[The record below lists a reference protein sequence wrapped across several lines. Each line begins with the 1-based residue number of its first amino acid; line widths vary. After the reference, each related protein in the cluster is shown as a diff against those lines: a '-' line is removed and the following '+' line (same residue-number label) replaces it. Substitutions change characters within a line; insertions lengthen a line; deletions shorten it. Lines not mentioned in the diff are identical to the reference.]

1 MPVWLLGLLKHLPGV
16 GALIDKFL
24 GGNAEAEKI
33 RAQVE
38 LEEAKAFTRG
48 RIAPRYWKQYA
59 GVFVFL
65 LFACL
70 VMVAVFFPGVID
82 GDIRGGMR
90 EVLKMANEMP
100 GF

>member
-16 GALIDKFL
+16 GTLIDKFTT
-24 GGNAEAEKI
+24 GNAEAEKI

-38 LEEAKAFTRG
+38 LEEARAFSKG

-59 GVFVFL
+59 GVLIFL
-65 LFACL
+65 IFALLL
-70 VMVAVFFPGVID
+70 VMAVFFPDVID
-82 GDIRGGMR
+82 GEIRATMR
-90 EVLKMANEMP
+90 EVLKLAGEVP